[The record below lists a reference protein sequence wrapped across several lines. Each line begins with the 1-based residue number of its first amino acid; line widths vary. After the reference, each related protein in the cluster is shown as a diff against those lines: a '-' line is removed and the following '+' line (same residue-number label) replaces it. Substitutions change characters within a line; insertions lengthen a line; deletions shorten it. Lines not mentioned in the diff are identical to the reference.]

1 MRRRTDATATAP
13 RAIGRLADAALLL
26 CALAGLLSVA
36 WWVVSAFLGLG
47 LVSFA
52 TGSMSPK
59 YPTGSVAVSMPV
71 ALDHVRI
78 GDVVTVQRGH
88 GLAPITH
95 RVVAITVAPDDRSAS
110 VTLKGDANQQTD
122 PAPYAVTALRRV
134 VLPLPPVADALRYT
148 GSPVVVLG
156 VASIIVASIAF
167 AFWPERIRPRHRD
180 LVPVSV
186 KAAAEP
192 VGRHAAS

>member
-1 MRRRTDATATAP
+1 M
-13 RAIGRLADAALLL
+13 L
-26 CALAGLLSVA
+26 CAVAGLASVA
-36 WWVVSAFLGLG
+36 WWIVSAVVGLG
-47 LVSFA
+47 LVTFA

-59 YPTGSVAVSMPV
+59 YPTGSIAVSMPV

-78 GDVVTVQRGH
+78 GDVVTVQRGL

-95 RVVAITVAPDDRSAS
+95 RVIGITVASDDRTAS
-110 VTLKGDANQQTD
+110 VRLKGDANQQED

-156 VASIIVASIAF
+156 VAAIIVGAIAF

-180 LVPVSV
+180 P
-186 KAAAEP
+186 AAAVRVGPEP
-192 VGRHAAS
+192 VGRHVAS